1 MGSEGVYDSG
11 FYPSVKALLESDDCR
26 GVVCHVRSTA
36 DSIPIL
42 FNNPQLGK
50 KVFYIPFGIDPP
62 VASKQPRQ
70 DDIVTILFTSSWNQ
84 GATGF
89 YLRGG
94 LDVVE
99 AYVCLREKYRNLRLL
114 LRCRLPVEI
123 RERYRQLIEHGDI
136 QVFDEFLSVEEM
148 EALFCQADIYALPS
162 ARLHVV
168 SILQAMAHGLALVV
182 SDGWGINEYVDDG
195 KTAMV
200 VSGRYG
206 ICSWMDSGGML
217 RENYK
222 PLFSVNP
229 GVVHRL
235 VDKLDQLIQSSSLRQ
250 ELGEAARNEVD
261 ENFSVKNWNTGL
273 AKLLIGR

>member
-1 MGSEGVYDSG
+1 MWW
-11 FYPSVKALLESDDCR
+11 R
-26 GVVCHVRSTA
+26 
-36 DSIPIL
+36 
-42 FNNPQLGK
+42 
-50 KVFYIPFGIDPP
+50 
-62 VASKQPRQ
+62 
-70 DDIVTILFTSSWNQ
+70 
-84 GATGF
+84 
-89 YLRGG
+89 
-94 LDVVE
+94 
-99 AYVCLREKYRNLRLL
+99 AYVFLRAKYRNLRLL

-123 RERYRQLIEHGDI
+123 RERYRPLIEQGDI

-148 EALFCQADIYALPS
+148 EELFCKADIYALPS

-182 SDGWGINEYVDDG
+182 SDGWGINEYVEDG

-206 ICSWMDSGGML
+206 TCSWMDSSGML

-229 GVVHRL
+229 GVVHQL

-261 ENFSVKNWNTGL
+261 ENFSVKNWNSGL
-273 AKLLIGR
+273 AKAFDRALS